1 MNHSPDTP
9 PNRLLEGHA
18 GVTVITGKPQAVSD
32 QTQFRSGMALAV
44 AGTFLFALK
53 SIFIK
58 LAFAAGADATTLLM
72 FRMTYALPF
81 YAAVLWKLRRTAA
94 PTPTG
99 PFDWFQSLTLG
110 FLGYYLASYLDLS
123 GLQYVS
129 AQMERLTLFTYPT
142 MVAFLAWMFLGE
154 KIDRRIIAAIILSY
168 LGVALMYSQERSLTE
183 GSQVGL
189 GIALVFGAAISYS
202 VYILFAKPTMQRI
215 GSRQFTSLAMIG
227 STFFVGVHFFIT
239 HSLSDLLDADPMV
252 HVYGIV
258 LAFVCTVLPSFMI
271 NEAILRIGATRTTVV
286 GSVGPVLT
294 MGLAIL
300 VLAEPTSIS
309 HIAGMGIAILG
320 VSLVA
325 KK

>member
-1 MNHSPDTP
+1 MHHPLDRPVNATA
-9 PNRLLEGHA
+9 N
-18 GVTVITGKPQAVSD
+18 VGKPQAMSD
-32 QTQFRSGMALAV
+32 LSRFRSGMALAIG
-44 AGTFLFALK
+44 GTFLFALK

-72 FRMTYALPF
+72 LRMTYALPF
-81 YAAVLWKLRRTAA
+81 YAAVLWKLRQSATRTSI
-94 PTPTG
+94 G
-99 PFDWFQSLTLG
+99 RLDWFQSLMLG

-154 KIDRRIIAAIILSY
+154 KIDRRIVAAIILSY

-183 GSQVGL
+183 GSRVGL
-189 GIALVFGAAISYS
+189 GIALVFGAALSYS
-202 VYILFAKPTMQRI
+202 LYILFAKPTMQRI

-227 STFFVGVHFFIT
+227 STFFVGVHFLIT
-239 HSLSDLLDADPMV
+239 HSLSDLLAANSMV

-258 LAFVCTVLPSFMI
+258 LAFVCTVIPSFMI
-271 NEAILRIGATRTTVV
+271 NEAILRIGATRTTVI

-309 HIAGMGIAILG
+309 HFAGMGIAILG